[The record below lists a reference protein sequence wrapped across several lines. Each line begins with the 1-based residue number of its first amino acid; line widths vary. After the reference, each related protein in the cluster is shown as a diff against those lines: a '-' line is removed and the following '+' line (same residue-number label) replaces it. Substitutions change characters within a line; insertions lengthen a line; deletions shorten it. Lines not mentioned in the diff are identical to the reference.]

1 MNTHTYKLFTNFIKC
16 AAKFLSLVAA
26 AATFSQGAAN

>member
-1 MNTHTYKLFTNFIKC
+1 MNTHTYTHFTKFIEC
-16 AAKFLSLVAA
+16 AAKFVSLVA